1 MMFRDESN
9 DLPGPRLPFLSLS
22 REEGRPHV
30 HVQGSNGEAKFWLAQ
45 NYGLTS
51 RQKRPRAADAE
62 GVRPA
67 EAEIVKGQRHGA
79 LKRALTPPKVL
90 INGGSG

>member
-45 NYGLTS
+45 NYGS
-51 RQKRPRAADAE
+51 PAA
-62 GVRPA
+62 
-67 EAEIVKGQRHGA
+67 KNGA
-79 LKRALTPPKVL
+79 GRLMRRALDPLRRKL
-90 INGGSG
+90 